1 MWIKIIDPAD
11 SNSDNWLGTL
21 EKQTD
26 FNGQWQFE
34 FIRSNDDYSGLY
46 GSMNN
51 FSSKDTLV
59 GFLDF
64 QKPCTLIYP
73 MVNNLDPG
81 SIGVNYVAHRTV
93 LKGKCRAIIENVQ
106 ITNLDELKI
115 EGVTISSDSCIT
127 WLNKPKTPPK
137 KDNDTRTYQEIEFSI
152 SELGNVICRYGVNS
166 SNYTWEVKQTSVG
179 NISINFNNKISTRD
193 AFIWCRELELL
204 FQFLIGHSTKWSKFG
219 LRLDDTY
226 ELDNEIYHVHSLLE
240 FGNLPHKENDKLH
253 PKECRYLD
261 KKSCTET
268 EKVLNKY
275 HENRETLSKLIDII
289 WVCENISKTLQ
300 DKLPLII
307 PAYES
312 YLKRFFTNTDEEEYI
327 KFEQNF
333 FQYIDKSNDENV
345 IEFSKKHIQVIN
357 RKSASFRAMIE
368 RSIDQINSFGFSI
381 DKKFAKQISSRRN
394 KMFHGSLDIKDNS
407 DAKNLYEEYIITL
420 SLLTLHVYIDLG
432 LNVEKFKE
440 IGFSG
445 GSLYEFQRIISSK

>member
-26 FNGQWQFE
+26 FNGKWHFE
-34 FIRSNDDYSGLY
+34 LIRSHDGLGDAY
-46 GSMNN
+46 KSMND
-51 FSSKDTLV
+51 FSSLDTLV
-59 GFLDF
+59 GLLDF
-64 QKPCTLIYP
+64 QKPCTLINP
-73 MVNNLDPG
+73 IVNNLDPG
-81 SIGVNYVAHRTV
+81 SIGVHYDAHRTI
-93 LKGKCRAIIENVQ
+93 LRGKCSAIIENTQ
-106 ITNLDELKI
+106 ITDLDELKI
-115 EGVTISSDSCIT
+115 EGVTISSDSCIS
-127 WLNKPKTPPK
+127 WLNKPKTPQNN
-137 KDNDTRTYQEIEFSI
+137 DNNTALQNKEFSI
-152 SELGNVICRYGVNS
+152 SGLGNVICRYGVSNS
-166 SNYTWEVKQTSVG
+166 YYTWEVKKTSVG
-179 NISINFNNKISTRD
+179 NISIIFTNKISTRD
-193 AFIWCRELELL
+193 AFIWCQELELL
-204 FQFLIGHSTKWSKFG
+204 FQFLIGHSTIWSKFS
-219 LRLDDTY
+219 LKLDDTY
-226 ELDNEIYHVHSLLE
+226 ELDNEIYHTHSLLE

-261 KKSCTET
+261 NESCTET

-275 HENRETLSKLIDII
+275 HENRETLSKLIDTI

-312 YLKRFFTNTDEEEYI
+312 YLKRFFTNIDEEEYI

-345 IEFSKKHIQVIN
+345 IEFSKKHIQVIE

-381 DKKFAKQISSRRN
+381 DKKYAKQISIRRG

-407 DAKNLYEEYIITL
+407 DAISLYEEYNITL